1 METGDGRLMFRH
13 LASFILR
20 AGERKVDEMH
30 TMTSNALVS
39 VDARW
44 KPC

>member
-1 METGDGRLMFRH
+1 MFRH
-13 LASFILR
+13 PPPFILR
-20 AGERKVDEMH
+20 AMERKVDEMH
-30 TMTSNALVS
+30 TMTSNTLVS